1 MQEIEISMQEVQG
14 KSKKGLILAEALS
27 PKFSKSYAIAWTG
40 DFVDQL

>member
-1 MQEIEISMQEVQG
+1 MQEIQISMPEVHG

-40 DFVDQL
+40 DIVDQL